1 MCFSVNVN
9 KNIKD
14 LAVRFHATP
23 LIDEFYGLKNL
34 QEFEDQA
41 GPEKMK
47 AIMGLKRRPQSSVF
61 KTPEDDGRVYPNTFA
76 PVITMREGKRVVTP
90 MRYRVRPQNSAE
102 EIPSKYNVFNA
113 RIDSLEKRKTWSSLF
128 MRNHGL
134 FPFYEFYEW
143 VEDNGKKRLIR
154 FRPDNA
160 DMMWAP
166 CLYDTWTSQDGL
178 VTFSSF
184 ALITDDPPSEVE
196 EMGHDRCPIF
206 LKEDQIDAW
215 LAPEKTDKKG
225 AYSLLKR
232 KTDTFFESEFD

>member
-1 MCFSVNVN
+1 MCFSVQVN
-9 KNIKD
+9 KDIKEI
-14 LAVRFHATP
+14 ARRFSATP

-34 QEFEDQA
+34 QEFEAQA

-61 KTPEDDGRVYPNTFA
+61 KAPEDDGRVYPNTFA
-76 PVITMREGKRVVTP
+76 PVITMHDGKRAVRP
-90 MRYRVRPQNSAE
+90 MRYRVRPQGSSE

-128 MRNHGL
+128 MKNHGL

-143 VEDNGKKRLIR
+143 VDDSGKKRLIR
-154 FRPDNA
+154 FRPKDA

-166 CLYDTWTSQDGL
+166 CLYDTWTSRDGK
-178 VTFSSF
+178 VSFSSF
-184 ALITDDPPSEVE
+184 AIITDDPPPEVE

-206 LKEDQIDAW
+206 LNEEQIDLW
-215 LAPEKTDKKG
+215 LAPKLLDKES
-225 AYSLLKR
+225 AYSILKD
-232 KTDTFFESEFD
+232 KTNAHFESEFD